1 MKERIIIGTR
11 GSKLAITQTGIVAD
25 KIRAIYPWLDI
36 EIQKVLTTGDRDRQ
50 TRLEQ
55 LGEAVFVKEL
65 EQSLLNGT
73 IDIAVH
79 SLKDLPTE
87 IPEGLKLAAV
97 TGRDD
102 PRDAVVARM
111 KLTELPEGSLIGTD
125 SLRRSVQLRHYY
137 PHLKIGG
144 LRGNVDTRLK
154 KVASGE
160 LDGIIVAAAGMNRL
174 GLQDKIT
181 EYLPLDQFLPSVGQG
196 ALAVETREDDCDIDA
211 ITAQLNDSA
220 ARQSV
225 NAERAF
231 LLSLGGGC
239 RAPIGALGAVSGN
252 VLSLDGMVASLSSG
266 KIIRL
271 STRGDAKDAESIG
284 RQLAEQLL
292 KMGAE
297 EFIDEVRGR

>member
-1 MKERIIIGTR
+1 LKERIIIGTR

>member
-1 MKERIIIGTR
+1 LKERIIIGTR

-25 KIRAIYPWLDI
+25 KIRVIYPWLDI

>member
-1 MKERIIIGTR
+1 
-11 GSKLAITQTGIVAD
+11 
-25 KIRAIYPWLDI
+25 LDI